1 MRTHYRIRIRFKV
14 FTSIKVRNLKNIK
27 IVDKFLIKKLSL
39 KIDFITTGGENIIAY
54 TKIRNDYGAI

>member
-27 IVDKFLIKKLSL
+27 IVDKFLIKKLSF
-39 KIDFITTGGENIIAY
+39 KSDFITTGGENIIAY